1 MKDENR
7 QAQFLVS
14 VQEGTVREY
23 HQRFERLLGP
33 LKDIFNPVLESKF
46 VSELK
51 KEMRMFEVGGL
62 KKKDEDGPTR

>member
-1 MKDENR
+1 M
-7 QAQFLVS
+7 
-14 VQEGTVREY
+14 REY

-62 KKKDEDGPTR
+62 KKKDEDGSTR